1 MEDATAGSGA
11 DKDGYDEL
19 DPVQHY
25 FISTGGKKNKQAS
38 SRASSILRFKTS
50 GRGDNGQN
58 RLLPRCP
65 D

>member
-1 MEDATAGSGA
+1 MEDATAGSAA
-11 DKDGYDEL
+11 DKDGHDEL

-25 FISTGGKKNKQAS
+25 FISTEKKNKQAS